1 MKTLAISSIFVIFAL
16 AVGLVSAPAAFAD
29 HSEVT
34 IVPVA
39 GSGAPDVCNKTPE
52 GCYTPLDAIVDV
64 GGTVTFINTDTM
76 PHTFTSGQQK
86 DDDAGSV
93 FGMDILMKD
102 QSFTW
107 TPDTTGIY
115 DYFCQVHP
123 WMVGTITVQEVG
135 AEESHDSEMSH
146 DDAEMDHSD
155 SEMAHDD
162 ADVAMKMPD
171 VHLVSADG
179 SMHVH
184 IDAETPE
191 AGSMGHLTLVFK
203 DMDHNAY
210 EHVNFDIMV
219 MQDGETVY
227 EEMGAHVHD
236 GMLEVQTSELSSDSA
251 LDVQVV
257 LLGMGLP
264 GEEDNWTGPIGETFN
279 AQVVPEFGTIAAM
292 ILAVAII
299 SIVAFS
305 ARSKLS
311 IIPRY

>member
-34 IVPVA
+34 IEPAA
-39 GSGAPDVCNKTPE
+39 GSGAPGCEESAD
-52 GCYTPLDAIVDV
+52 GCYIPSEAVVDV
-64 GGTVTFINTDTM
+64 GGKVIMSNTDSAA
-76 PHTFTSGQQK
+76 HTFTSGTPS
-86 DDDAGSV
+86 DGPDGVFDTSLLMVGGS
-93 FGMDILMKD
+93 FEW
-102 QSFTW
+102 S
-107 TPDTTGIY
+107 PTTVGEQP
-115 DYFCQVHP
+115 YFCMVHP
-123 WMVGTITVQEVG
+123 WMMGTIIVQEVG
-135 AEESHDSEMSH
+135 AEESSDSEMGH
-146 DDAEMDHSD
+146 DDAEMGHSD

-162 ADVAMKMPD
+162 ADAAMKMPD

-179 SMHVH
+179 SVHVH

-191 AGSMGHLTLVFK
+191 AGSMGHLNLAFK

-279 AQVVPEFGTIAAM
+279 AQVVPEFGTIAVM

>member
-29 HSEVT
+29 YSEVT
-34 IVPVA
+34 IEPAA
-39 GSGAPDVCNKTPE
+39 GSGAPGCEESAD
-52 GCYTPLDAIVDV
+52 GCYIPSEAVVDV
-64 GGTVTFINTDTM
+64 GGKVIMSNTDSAA
-76 PHTFTSGQQK
+76 HTFTSGTPS
-86 DDDAGSV
+86 DGPDGVFDTSLLMVGGS
-93 FGMDILMKD
+93 FEW
-102 QSFTW
+102 S
-107 TPDTTGIY
+107 PTTVGEQP
-115 DYFCQVHP
+115 YFCMVHP
-123 WMVGTITVQEVG
+123 WMIGTIIVQEVG
-135 AEESHDSEMSH
+135 AEES
-146 DDAEMDHSD
+146 SD
-155 SEMAHDD
+155 SEMGLDD
-162 ADVAMKMPD
+162 ADAAMKMPD

-179 SMHVH
+179 SVHVH

-191 AGSMGHLTLVFK
+191 AGSMGHLNLAFK